1 MKIDLTSIQGPSST
15 PAGTALTGAARPDAA
30 HQTASSAIEAVEG
43 KSQDQVQI
51 SNLLES
57 LRRAGSTAEEE
68 ISPERAAYLDKLAAA
83 VQSGDYEVDAQEL
96 SSRIVEDTLRGIG

>member
-57 LRRAGSTAEEE
+57 LRRAGCETGMAIGRVRVNRKSVG
-68 ISPERAAYLDKLAAA
+68 PE
-83 VQSGDYEVDAQEL
+83 
-96 SSRIVEDTLRGIG
+96 LRHI